1 MLIRRTGYRGGYAD
15 TRRSKLRSNWKYTY
29 SWIPRA
35 RSNDKRWR
43 APSRVQKHVFKKIMV
58 TWGDANC
65 ECNLADIPSPLGIT
79 AYMTR
84 MRDFIQMLGIISC
97 KLCVGLMHVTVSSIG
112 VAILL
117 GVMVLLLVGRLVT
130 FSVHPIQL
138 KRHSVVISFTC
149 LLLLMLKLFQNQ

>member
-1 MLIRRTGYRGGYAD
+1 
-15 TRRSKLRSNWKYTY
+15 
-29 SWIPRA
+29 
-35 RSNDKRWR
+35 
-43 APSRVQKHVFKKIMV
+43 
-58 TWGDANC
+58 
-65 ECNLADIPSPLGIT
+65 
-79 AYMTR
+79 MTR